1 MIKTNIEFCAKDF
14 VPYFNTFIVNYLKTV
29 QMAKP
34 RCRAEIKEDRFSIF
48 EAVMIRAKQVACKL
62 VSSQQ

>member
-1 MIKTNIEFCAKDF
+1 
-14 VPYFNTFIVNYLKTV
+14 
-29 QMAKP
+29 MAKP